1 MLIKKSIYKITA
13 VLALIGFTACES
25 QLDLKPISAI
35 GDNGFYSNTEEVEA
49 AVFAIYDGLQNTVQR
64 EFALTEMRSDNT
76 KTKNSEGEWA
86 QFEHMNVS
94 PTNGTLS
101 DYWVFMYNVVYR
113 SNKVIA
119 SLDVVGDDATK
130 KLFEAEARFNRGL
143 MYFNLT
149 RGFGEVP
156 LVTGIINPGDESG
169 STRGSYN
176 EIYAQIESDLMYAVE
191 NLPTRGNIQEGRA
204 TKGAAQALLAK
215 VKLTTGDYSG
225 AKTLLESVMNSG
237 DYALVDE
244 FSDVFYDELNSEIIF
259 AIQFLNDNTA
269 ESQDFSYEFTKLGST
284 SGINYVTA
292 DFKANVDVNDTER
305 AAVLYSPEDAN
316 ELGKFLTSSADNS
329 LCGNDWI
336 VLRLADVYLMYA
348 EAIMAGAETTTDAD
362 AVNAYN
368 MIRDRVGLSTLA
380 AGATLTK
387 DALMLERRVELAFEN
402 HRLYDLVRFGEAE
415 EVMGNFAENN
425 GFPFNAT
432 KLLLPIPQ
440 REIDTSYGLL
450 SQNPGY

>member
-119 SLDVVGDDATK
+119 SLDVVGDDTTK

-169 STRGSYN
+169 STRGAYN
-176 EIYAQIESDLMYAVE
+176 EIYAQIESDLMFAVE

-225 AKTLLESVMNSG
+225 AKTLLEAVMNSG

-368 MIRDRVGLSTLA
+368 MIRDRVGLSTLT

-402 HRLYDLVRFGEAE
+402 HRLYDLVRFGVAE

>member
-1 MLIKKSIYKITA
+1 MQFKKSIYKLA
-13 VLALIGFTACES
+13 VVCSLIGFTACQS
-25 QLDLKPISAI
+25 QLELKPISAI
-35 GDNGFYSNTEEVEA
+35 GDNGFYSNTQEVEA

-94 PTNGTLS
+94 PTNGTLQ
-101 DYWVFMYNVVYR
+101 DYWGDLYNVVFR
-113 SNKVIA
+113 ANKVMA
-119 SLDVVGDDATK
+119 SLDVVNDEPTK
-130 KLFEAEARFNRGL
+130 ALFEAEARFSRAL

-156 LVTGIINPGDESG
+156 LVTQIIVPGDAVASQRTPVNTVYG
-169 STRGSYN
+169 
-176 EIYAQIESDLMYAVE
+176 QIEEDLMFAIE
-191 NLPTRGNIQEGRA
+191 HLPSRANIEEGRA
-204 TKGAAQALLAK
+204 TKGAAQTLLAK

-225 AKTLLESVMNSG
+225 AQTLLETVIGSS
-237 DYALVDE
+237 DYTLVDAY
-244 FSDVFYDELNSEIIF
+244 SDVFYSELNSEVIF
-259 AIQFLNDNTA
+259 AIQFLNDDA
-269 ESQDFSYEFTKLGST
+269 VESQDFSYEFTKLGST
-284 SGINYVTA
+284 SGINYVTD
-292 DFKANVDVNDTER
+292 DFKANVDVLDTER
-305 AAVLYSPEDAN
+305 IAVLYNPEDVKEN
-316 ELGKFLTSSADNS
+316 GKFLTASSDNR

-348 EAIMAGAETTTDAD
+348 EAIMAGNASTNDAN

-368 MIRDRVGLSTLA
+368 MIRSRVGLSTLT

-387 DALMLERRVELAFEN
+387 DALILERRVELAFEN
-402 HRLYDLVRFGEAE
+402 HRLYDLVRLGVAE
-415 EVMGNFAENN
+415 EVMADFAEDN

-450 SQNPGY
+450 TQNPGY